1 MQRYR
6 IKTDG
11 KQLCRE
17 KKSYGGFAEAVE
29 KEFGES
35 SAWILFWEQYRV
47 DFAWYD
53 GKEIS
58 WPEGQEAKE
67 EYLLEA
73 RVFNPEK
80 ELHIT
85 SVSGTRGEGN
95 SLSLTGRVLAEEEDM
110 QGQPETGEAGEGSAD
125 GEIVF
130 RKKEM
135 PYMWGSKV
143 ENGCISEERG
153 MRYHLPNTYP
163 SDYIAFGY
171 EIVQY
176 YLPDAEDGM
185 LRLMDYRLS
194 RIYQDAAGKRRFLEG
209 GRMEHDGK

>member
-1 MQRYR
+1 MQRYK
-6 IKTDG
+6 IKRDG

-17 KKSYGGFAEAVE
+17 KKRYAGFAEAVE
-29 KEFGES
+29 EEFGES

-53 GKEIS
+53 GRKIC
-58 WPEGQEAKE
+58 WPENQEVKE

-73 RVFNPEK
+73 RIFNQEK
-80 ELHIT
+80 ELHVT
-85 SVSGTRGEGN
+85 SVCCTEGSI
-95 SLSLTGRVLAEEEDM
+95 SLAGRVLAEAEDI
-110 QGQPETGEAGEGSAD
+110 QGQPESGGTGEGSAA
-125 GEIVF
+125 GTMVF

-135 PYMWGSKV
+135 QYMWGSKV

-153 MRYHLPNTYP
+153 MHYHLPNTYP
-163 SDYIAFGY
+163 SDNIAFGY

-176 YLPDAEDGM
+176 YLPDGEDGM

-194 RIYQDAAGKRRFLEG
+194 RVYQEVNGNKKFLEG
-209 GRMEHDGK
+209 GEPEHE